1 VEERGVRGCRVGCS
15 AGSVL
20 GQDLL
25 CTVAMLK
32 VQDGLKTRSASEAGG
47 KDRDEIVFIL
57 RE

>member
-1 VEERGVRGCRVGCS
+1 VGSGGVVWGVVQD
-15 AGSVL
+15 VL

-25 CTVAMLK
+25 CTVAVLK

-47 KDRDEIVFIL
+47 KDRDEMVFIL